1 MTDGEIDLKHLQELL
16 YRLIVAPSGVTE
28 GLARETML
36 PAGGL
41 AQLIASDDRMTPA
54 ERVEIYANGYFY
66 RILDVLKEDFPATLA
81 VVGADNFHN
90 LATGY
95 LIDYSPTEPSIHQA
109 GKNFPLF
116 VATHPLRERW
126 PFLGDLALLERTTLE
141 SFHAEDAPALDI
153 EAMRAIA
160 PEDWPAIAM
169 RLHPATRLVDS
180 TWRVDKILRAVEN
193 VSSHSVG
200 AIEDAKTSVEPDRED
215 VTIVVW
221 RRNALV
227 FYRALERVEREALR
241 LASIDDGA
249 TFAGICEAIAVTA
262 DLGDGVAGEGD
273 VTTGTDGGEEIAA
286 TINRL
291 FARWLQDGLIVRA
304 TI

>member
-1 MTDGEIDLKHLQELL
+1 MTGGEIDLKHLQELL
-16 YRLIVAPSGVTE
+16 YRLIVAPSGVAE
-28 GLARETML
+28 GLAHETML

-41 AQLIASDDRMTPA
+41 AQLIATDDRMTPD

-95 LIDYSPTEPSIHQA
+95 LIDYPPTEPSIHHA
-109 GKNFPLF
+109 GINFPLF
-116 VATHPLRERW
+116 ITAHPLRERW

-141 SFHAEDAPALDI
+141 SFHAADAPALDI

-180 TWRVDKILRAVEN
+180 TWRVDQVLRAVEN
-193 VSSHSVG
+193 VSSQSVC
-200 AIEDAKTSVEPDRED
+200 AVEDANIFLEPDRED
-215 VTIVVW
+215 VAIVVW
-221 RRNALV
+221 RRSACV
-227 FYRALERVEREALR
+227 FYRALEKVEREALH
-241 LASIDDGA
+241 LANAQNGA
-249 TFAGICEAIAVTA
+249 TFAEICEAVATAASSDESSAREGEVTI
-262 DLGDGVAGEGD
+262 
-273 VTTGTDGGEEIAA
+273 GTDGGEEVAA

-291 FARWLQDGLIVRA
+291 FARWLQDGLLVRA
-304 TI
+304 TL

>member
-1 MTDGEIDLKHLQELL
+1 MTGGEIDLKHLQELL
-16 YRLIVAPSGVTE
+16 YRLIVAPSGVAE
-28 GLARETML
+28 GLVHETML
-36 PAGGL
+36 PVGGL
-41 AQLIASDDRMTPA
+41 AQLIASDDRMTPT

-95 LIDYSPTEPSIHQA
+95 LIDYPPTEPSIHQA

-116 VATHPLRERW
+116 IAAHPLRERW

-141 SFHAEDAPALDI
+141 SFHAADASALDI

-169 RLHPATRLVDS
+169 RLHPATRLVES
-180 TWRVDKILRAVEN
+180 AWRVDQVLRVVEDA
-193 VSSHSVG
+193 SSQSAD
-200 AIEDAKTSVEPDRED
+200 AIEDDEAPVEPNRED

-221 RRNALV
+221 RRDARV
-227 FYRALERVEREALR
+227 FYRALETVEREALR
-241 LASIDDGA
+241 LASADGGT
-249 TFAGICEAIAVTA
+249 TFAEICDAIATAASSDESSTHEGEVTI
-262 DLGDGVAGEGD
+262 
-273 VTTGTDGGEEIAA
+273 GTDGGEEVAA

-291 FARWLQDGLIVRA
+291 FARWLHDGLLVRV
-304 TI
+304 TL